1 MKSTRKLIL
10 LISLIPVLMF
20 GFAFAMV
27 PLYGL
32 YCEAAGINQLKAA
45 EKVAPPSKEEQTI
58 ANGRQI
64 KVEFDATLHSSLDA
78 VVSEFRSLTPSI
90 ILKLGEVHTIN
101 YIVKNKSSRSI
112 VTQAVPSITPWWGTE
127 HFKKI
132 ECFCFQQQTLAPGE
146 EKKMGLQFYVHSDI
160 PEDIKT
166 LTLSYTLMAV
176 SNVTQSVGL

>member
-10 LISLIPVLMF
+10 LIGSIPVLMF

-27 PLYGL
+27 PLYGW
-32 YCEAAGINQLKAA
+32 YCEVAGINQLQSA
-45 EKVAPPSKEEQTI
+45 EKVALPSVEELPLI
-58 ANGRQI
+58 DGRNI
-64 KVEFDATLHSSLDA
+64 KVEFDATLHGSLDG
-78 VVSEFRSLTPSI
+78 VVSEFHSLTPSI
-90 ILKLGEVHTIN
+90 TLKPGEIHTLS
-101 YIVKNKSSRSI
+101 YIVKNNGLTPI

-146 EKKMGLQFYVHSDI
+146 EKRMGLQFYVHPDI

-176 SNVTQSVGL
+176 SDVERSAGL